1 MSEISIATA
10 LRQYLAALNLPENSA
25 FFSPLHGIGDR
36 IRFYSYLKSFEK
48 HNGLKS
54 YIIIPDDKPD
64 DLLKFYPALAN
75 ERILTVPRILL
86 PNPIEQTHPYI
97 GDDNPGK
104 GKIYFTWHMHYRQ
117 GSGVTWEFG
126 GTPNFTHDLAVK
138 QILGVPHF
146 TEPEPLKY
154 NAERHHQ
161 QRKNVYLAPFNRSNK
176 GLPECFWLD
185 LTMKLKSL
193 GFEVIMNASKPPI
206 HLLGEK
212 QQYPALTN
220 ACKTVDCNLQEFVEL
235 AASGSCLISVRSGL
249 CDLFSLTSIPLISI
263 HPEECNKFWLLPQAG
278 GNVYQTQFHT
288 QHQTAL
294 SEIICKT
301 VENIAEQGLS
311 QT

>member
-1 MSEISIATA
+1 MSEVSIATA
-10 LRQYLAALNLPENSA
+10 LRRYLAALNLPENSA

-36 IRFYSYLKSFEK
+36 VRFYSYLKSFEK
-48 HNGLKS
+48 HNALKS
-54 YIIIPDDKPD
+54 YILIPDDKPD
-64 DLLKFYPALAN
+64 DLLKFYPLLAS
-75 ERILTVPRILL
+75 ERLLKVPNTLL
-86 PNPIEQTHPYI
+86 PGPIEQTHPYI

-104 GKIYFTWHMHYRQ
+104 GKVYFTWHMHYRQ

-126 GTPNFTHDLAVK
+126 GTPGFTHDLAVK

-146 TEPEPLKY
+146 TQPERLHY
-154 NAERHHQ
+154 NAERHNK

-176 GLPECFWLD
+176 GLPESFWLD
-185 LTMKLKSL
+185 LTMRLNSL
-193 GFEVIMNASKPPI
+193 GFEVVINASKPSI

-212 QQYPALTN
+212 QQYPDLAA
-220 ACKTVDCNLQEFVEL
+220 ACKTVDCNLQEFVDL

-263 HPEECNKFWLLPQAG
+263 LPEECNKFWLLPQTG
-278 GNVYQTQFHT
+278 GNVYQAQFHT

-301 VENIAEQGLS
+301 VEKIAEQSLS